1 MTSVIGTPF
10 ARAPRNV
17 RTKNP
22 QLLLKNK
29 DVTQGASGIFQ
40 NISEVVQFMENFIEL
55 AQSNSSDKD
64 LRPAV
69 LTLCAN
75 LKNFGAQLE
84 INCKDQLDRVFI
96 HLRNAGRDDSL
107 DKVSRLHLLEV
118 VELRAGRWSAQEQ
131 VNNYYQSKFNEL
143 VQAPGTIDSVGQ
155 NTGQNEPSSP
165 PVSPLPLLLPGEVV
179 KSSGKYNITNSG
191 SVPPAKNS
199 IKDEV
204 VIRNADSGKVNPG
217 ASERLVQ
224 ITGAAPDNI
233 ERARQLIE
241 QTIQRNASPVPQ
253 LESIISAQATSN
265 NQDLPSCHESRKLSL
280 MDSALEDYQHSVVVG
295 DQCIKITG
303 QSLDLVQTAKLVL
316 DEYFA
321 GLANKRPRNYS
332 VCSSMDDGVGM
343 YCPSQESPRDGAPSI
358 KKILKYN
365 RESLLLWSKSPLCRQ
380 PPANFDLVFQ
390 NAPDIARKDPHSES
404 FFNATAYLEKHPDRL
419 NASEDIIVRHYD
431 VSDDF

>member
-40 NISEVVQFMENFIEL
+40 NSKSNIHFMIFSLRRINIYMVDLVSEVVQFMENFIEL

-84 INCKDQLDRVFI
+84 INCKGNLVLLQISPILNSLSYIFVFSDQLDRVFI

-143 VQAPGTIDSVGQ
+143 VVCLT
-155 NTGQNEPSSP
+155 
-165 PVSPLPLLLPGEVV
+165 
-179 KSSGKYNITNSG
+179 YN
-191 SVPPAKNS
+191 
-199 IKDEV
+199 
-204 VIRNADSGKVNPG
+204 VI
-217 ASERLVQ
+217 
-224 ITGAAPDNI
+224 
-233 ERARQLIE
+233 
-241 QTIQRNASPVPQ
+241 
-253 LESIISAQATSN
+253 
-265 NQDLPSCHESRKLSL
+265 
-280 MDSALEDYQHSVVVG
+280 
-295 DQCIKITG
+295 
-303 QSLDLVQTAKLVL
+303 
-316 DEYFA
+316 
-321 GLANKRPRNYS
+321 
-332 VCSSMDDGVGM
+332 
-343 YCPSQESPRDGAPSI
+343 
-358 KKILKYN
+358 
-365 RESLLLWSKSPLCRQ
+365 
-380 PPANFDLVFQ
+380 
-390 NAPDIARKDPHSES
+390 
-404 FFNATAYLEKHPDRL
+404 
-419 NASEDIIVRHYD
+419 
-431 VSDDF
+431 

>member
-64 LRPAV
+64 LRSAV

-84 INCKDQLDRVFI
+84 INFKGNLVLLHISPILDSLSYIFVFSDQLDRVFI

-143 VQAPGTIDSVGQ
+143 VVCLT
-155 NTGQNEPSSP
+155 
-165 PVSPLPLLLPGEVV
+165 
-179 KSSGKYNITNSG
+179 YN
-191 SVPPAKNS
+191 
-199 IKDEV
+199 
-204 VIRNADSGKVNPG
+204 VI
-217 ASERLVQ
+217 
-224 ITGAAPDNI
+224 
-233 ERARQLIE
+233 
-241 QTIQRNASPVPQ
+241 
-253 LESIISAQATSN
+253 
-265 NQDLPSCHESRKLSL
+265 
-280 MDSALEDYQHSVVVG
+280 
-295 DQCIKITG
+295 
-303 QSLDLVQTAKLVL
+303 
-316 DEYFA
+316 
-321 GLANKRPRNYS
+321 
-332 VCSSMDDGVGM
+332 
-343 YCPSQESPRDGAPSI
+343 
-358 KKILKYN
+358 
-365 RESLLLWSKSPLCRQ
+365 
-380 PPANFDLVFQ
+380 
-390 NAPDIARKDPHSES
+390 
-404 FFNATAYLEKHPDRL
+404 
-419 NASEDIIVRHYD
+419 
-431 VSDDF
+431 